1 MRDERT
7 GLEIDYS
14 VNDTISEFGL
24 ATFKTTLSRVNETPV
39 ESHARASRAWCGGD
53 MALAERL
60 LDAASKKY
68 FMWASPVIMNAP
80 LPGEKIRGLPI
91 SCFLSAVTDSVAGLR
106 DHLVE
111 VVDLTTSG
119 GGIGSHWGMIRSAD
133 DKSRGV
139 IPHQRIADSMM
150 GGFAQARGRRGS
162 DCAWLPIWHPDAPEF
177 INIRIPTQGDPAR
190 KCLGTGYHHGIIIP
204 DSFMHQ
210 VEIDGPW
217 DLIDPHT
224 KKVVSTISAR
234 ELWRSVLDARMRQ
247 GEPFIMYEDAVM
259 KYFPKEQKALGLT
272 SHGSNLC
279 SEITLPTDE
288 FRTAVCCLSSL
299 NLENIKEWW
308 DTSVVEDVL
317 TMLDNVL
324 TGFIESAGPNFKKAV
339 YAAMRERAVG
349 LGAMGFHSLLQSK
362 SVPFESRK
370 AQEINKL
377 IFRKLRARA
386 DKHDLYLGSLRG
398 EAPDMAGTGR
408 RFSHKLAIAP
418 NATSANALGTSPG
431 IEPWA
436 ANIYTANTT
445 AGAFTIRNP
454 HLVKLLESRGMAT
467 PEIYESIAIS
477 RGSVQHLTGLSDHE
491 KEVFK
496 TARELDQRW
505 IVQHAADRTPH
516 ICQAQSTNLFVYPD
530 SNPDYVHAMHMKA
543 WRDGCKTLYYLRSD
557 KARTANV
564 AGKVERAKLP
574 SRDEPAKVTLTLNQ
588 MPVEE
593 ETSACVACE
602 G

>member
-53 MALAERL
+53 MALADRL

-224 KKVVSTISAR
+224 KKVVSTVSAR

-247 GEPFIMYEDAVM
+247 GEPFIMFEDAVM
-259 KYFPKEQKALGLT
+259 KYFPKEQKALGLK
-272 SHGSNLC
+272 SHGSNLCVAPETMLLTREGEFPISSLVNRLVEVWNGKTWSRVRVVQTGVYQKLLTVTLSDGRSLTCTPYHKWYVNDEGYILQRRTHELNPGDELEETSYPTETGEMVTHSATVISVEDHGRYDATYCVNEPLHHKAVFNKILTGNC

-299 NLENIKEWW
+299 NL
-308 DTSVVEDVL
+308 
-317 TMLDNVL
+317 
-324 TGFIESAGPNFKKAV
+324 
-339 YAAMRERAVG
+339 
-349 LGAMGFHSLLQSK
+349 
-362 SVPFESRK
+362 
-370 AQEINKL
+370 
-377 IFRKLRARA
+377 
-386 DKHDLYLGSLRG
+386 
-398 EAPDMAGTGR
+398 
-408 RFSHKLAIAP
+408 
-418 NATSANALGTSPG
+418 
-431 IEPWA
+431 
-436 ANIYTANTT
+436 
-445 AGAFTIRNP
+445 IRW
-454 HLVKLLESRGMAT
+454 E
-467 PEIYESIAIS
+467 Y
-477 RGSVQHLTGLSDHE
+477 
-491 KEVFK
+491 
-496 TARELDQRW
+496 
-505 IVQHAADRTPH
+505 
-516 ICQAQSTNLFVYPD
+516 
-530 SNPDYVHAMHMKA
+530 
-543 WRDGCKTLYYLRSD
+543 
-557 KARTANV
+557 
-564 AGKVERAKLP
+564 
-574 SRDEPAKVTLTLNQ
+574 
-588 MPVEE
+588 
-593 ETSACVACE
+593 
-602 G
+602 